1 MQTTVLITGGSKG
14 IGLAIASKFLNAGC
28 RVITFSRSIGDAA
41 GLKEQY
47 GSMLDMRMGDL
58 SRAEDVKTLCAEVIK
73 DYAKIDVL
81 VNNAGTFLPGSIQE
95 EAEGIFDLQMA
106 LNLASAYHTTRAI
119 LPQMGE
125 GSYIFNM
132 CSTAS
137 IVPYVNGGSYCISK
151 HALLGFSKVLR
162 QELMSK
168 GIAVSA
174 ILPGATRTES
184 WNGTDLPDSR
194 FMKPENVADV
204 IFLAWESRGNC
215 VFEELL
221 IRPVLGDI

>member
-14 IGLAIASKFLNAGC
+14 IGLAIAEKFLSNDC
-28 RVITFSRSIGDAA
+28 KVITFSRTSGDALS
-41 GLKEQY
+41 LKDKY
-47 GSMLDMRMGDL
+47 GDLLDMRFGDL
-58 SRAEDVKTLCAEVIK
+58 SKSDSVKKLCADVLA
-73 DYAKIDVL
+73 DYPKIDVL

-95 EAEGIFDLQMA
+95 EADGIFELQMA
-106 LNLASAYHTTRAI
+106 LNLASAYHTTRAV
-119 LPQMGE
+119 LPAMGE

-137 IVPYVNGGSYCISK
+137 IVPYINGGSYCISK
-151 HALLGFSKVLR
+151 HAMLGFSKVLR
-162 QELMSK
+162 QELMTK
-168 GIAVSA
+168 GIAVSS

-194 FMKPENVADV
+194 FMKPENVANV

>member
-14 IGLAIASKFLNAGC
+14 IGLAIAEKFLSSAC
-28 RVITFSRSIGDAA
+28 RVITFSRTAGDAMQ
-41 GLKEQY
+41 LKEKY
-47 GSMLDMRMGDL
+47 GDNLDMRFGDL
-58 SRAEDVKTLCAEVIK
+58 SNTESVKRLCADVLS
-73 DYAKIDVL
+73 DYSKIDIL

-95 EAEGIFDLQMA
+95 EAEGIFELQMA
-106 LNLASAYHTTRAI
+106 LNLASAYHTTRAV
-119 LPQMGE
+119 LPLMGE

-137 IVPYVNGGSYCISK
+137 IVPYINGGSYCISK
-151 HALLGFSKVLR
+151 HAMLGFSKVLR

-168 GIAVSA
+168 SIAVSS